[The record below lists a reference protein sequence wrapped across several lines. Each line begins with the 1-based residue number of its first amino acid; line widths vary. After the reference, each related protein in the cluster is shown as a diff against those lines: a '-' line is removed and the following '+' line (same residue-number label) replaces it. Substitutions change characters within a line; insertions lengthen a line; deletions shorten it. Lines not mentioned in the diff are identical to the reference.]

1 MKNATL
7 NLRDLVILVADPSP
21 YMCMLANSMLRGF
34 GANKAMDAR
43 SSIDAIQILTEQK
56 IDILLCDNLLPPHG
70 GLKLT
75 QAIRRNVNNPNR
87 TVPILLTRHILG
99 RTSHGP
105 YKNALSKP

>member
-43 SSIDAIQILTEQK
+43 SSIDLIQIMTEQK
-56 IDILLCDNLLPPHG
+56 IDILLLDNLLPPHG

-75 QAIRRNVNNPNR
+75 HAIRHNVANPNR
-87 TVPILLTRHILG
+87 TVPILLMTSDTRESTI
-99 RTSHGP
+99 
-105 YKNALSKP
+105 K